1 MPTKMH
7 VDEVSTDAAL
17 VRRLLAAQ
25 FPQWADL
32 SLQPV
37 PSAGTDNAI
46 YRLGDELSVRLP
58 RIHWA
63 VGQVE
68 KEHAWMPRL
77 APHLPLTIPQPLA
90 LGDPAEGYPYRWS
103 IYRWL
108 NGQNLTLD
116 QIVDPIQAARDLAH
130 FLRTL
135 QQIDPTGGPLATEHG
150 LRGVPLSPR
159 DDAVRENI
167 AALREINLLDDSE
180 VATALAAWKAALAA
194 PDWDRPPVWFHG
206 DLLPGNLLFQQ
217 GRLRAVIDFGGLG
230 VGDPAPDL
238 MIAWA
243 LFSGESR
250 AAFRE
255 TLGVDDATWARG
267 RGHALAQAVIF
278 IPYYVET
285 NPVGVG
291 YAKRSLA
298 AVLGDFRVAE

>member
-1 MPTKMH
+1 MH
-7 VDEVSTDAAL
+7 VDEVPTDPPL

-32 SLQPV
+32 PLQPV
-37 PSAGTDNAI
+37 QSAGTDNAI
-46 YRLGDELSVRLP
+46 YRLGDDLSVRLP

-63 VGQVE
+63 VDQVE
-68 KEHAWMPRL
+68 KEHEWMPRL
-77 APHLPLTIPQPLA
+77 APRLPLTIPHPFA

-103 IYRWL
+103 VYRWL
-108 NGQNLTLD
+108 DGQNATLD
-116 QIVDPIQAARDLAH
+116 QIAAPIQAARDLAH

-135 QQIDPTGGPLATEHG
+135 QQIDPTDGPLATEHG
-150 LRGVPLSPR
+150 LRGVPLAPR
-159 DDAVRENI
+159 DGAVRENI

-180 VATALAAWKAALAA
+180 VATALAAWEAALASA
-194 PDWDRPPVWFHG
+194 DWDRPPVWFHG
-206 DLLPGNLLFQQ
+206 DLLPGNLLFEQ

-243 LFSGESR
+243 LFAGESR
-250 AAFRE
+250 EAFRKA
-255 TLGVDDATWARG
+255 LHVDDATWARG

-285 NPVGVG
+285 NPVGVA
-291 YAKRSLA
+291 YARRSLA
-298 AVLGDFRVAE
+298 AVLGDYGHGA